1 MSFCIGWFFPC
12 PSLPRGFWTCV
23 VTTPHSFLRTKVIGG
38 TPRRKGNGR
47 NCQISFN
54 FSVTFIVLSRP
65 YLNVW
70 NYVDVFKGRESSV
83 SAQAKIWSDLYGK
96 VIFGAYFWTLAAE
109 FSLVFFLV
117 GRKLEHGYLL
127 NDVFS
132 LKTVLRNPTQS
143 RVCTL
148 KWMFMSISSFSW
160 NLRF

>member
-1 MSFCIGWFFPC
+1 M
-12 PSLPRGFWTCV
+12 
-23 VTTPHSFLRTKVIGG
+23 
-38 TPRRKGNGR
+38 
-47 NCQISFN
+47 
-54 FSVTFIVLSRP
+54 
-65 YLNVW
+65 
-70 NYVDVFKGRESSV
+70 V

-117 GRKLEHGYLL
+117 DRKLEHGYLL

-148 KWMFMSISSFSW
+148 K
-160 NLRF
+160 